1 MRVGKTINNHRFFVI
16 GLIYISIASIVVSC
30 GTDAIYDNNKEVDN
44 SWSSN
49 EKLNFNIDIK
59 DTIGVYD
66 IFLNIRNTTDYKYS
80 NLYFF
85 LKTTFP
91 NQKISV
97 DTIECF
103 LADTKGKWLGKGY
116 GKYRDQQILFKQN
129 GRFPMS
135 GNYRIEIEQATRDI
149 DLEGI
154 KSIGLRIS
162 KHKSIH

>member
-1 MRVGKTINNHRFFVI
+1 MKAVNKTLSIGKFMLVLLVF
-16 GLIYISIASIVVSC
+16 ASLNLMISC
-30 GTDAIYDNNKEVDN
+30 GTDAIYDNNKDVDN
-44 SWSSN
+44 SWSSK
-49 EKLNFNIDIK
+49 EKLTFNVDIK
-59 DTIGVYD
+59 DTISACD
-66 IFLNIRNTTDYKYS
+66 IFINIRNTTDYKYS

-85 LKTTFP
+85 LKTIFP
-91 NQKISV
+91 NQKISI
-97 DTIECF
+97 DTVECF
-103 LADTKGKWLGKGY
+103 LADSKGKWLGKGY